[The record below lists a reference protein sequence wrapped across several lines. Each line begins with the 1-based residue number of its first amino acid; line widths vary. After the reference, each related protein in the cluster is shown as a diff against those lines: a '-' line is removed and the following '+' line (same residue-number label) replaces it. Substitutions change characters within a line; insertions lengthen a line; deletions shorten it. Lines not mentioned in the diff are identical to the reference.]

1 VNYSEPFRDVYPD
14 LAGPAS
20 IFERYLDVLPPLV
33 AGDTGEEFEI
43 GQELTLTRGGFL
55 AARLDTTSGPGAVAV
70 TNGGRTVAIGFTP
83 ELLGVHD
90 DAAAALD
97 ADSDTIPDMQ
107 EIWENLISI
116 VFSAPP
122 DAS

>member
-1 VNYSEPFRDVYPD
+1 MLLGRRNRIVWRRLFSGHRAER
-14 LAGPAS
+14 AS
-20 IFERYLDVLPPLV
+20 
-33 AGDTGEEFEI
+33 
-43 GQELTLTRGGFL
+43 Q
-55 AARLDTTSGPGAVAV
+55 GPGAVAV

-90 DAAAALD
+90 DAATALD